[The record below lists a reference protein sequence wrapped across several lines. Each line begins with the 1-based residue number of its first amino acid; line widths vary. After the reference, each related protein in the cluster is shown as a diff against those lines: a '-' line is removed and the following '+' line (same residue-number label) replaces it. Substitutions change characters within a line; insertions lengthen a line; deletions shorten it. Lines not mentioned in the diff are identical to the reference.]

1 MPVDAIKL
9 TVKSID
15 IPDSWITAEEA
26 RETATSITNKNFVSF
41 MNKIMEEIKKTSLEG
56 KTSCFVSHRYIN
68 IEIIQR
74 AKMLLTTL
82 GYEASTRTGTEWFD
96 ISWK

>member
-1 MPVDAIKL
+1 MPIDAIKL
-9 TVKSID
+9 TVKSVD

-68 IEIIQR
+68 SEIIQR

-82 GYEASTRTGTEWFD
+82 GYAASTLTGTEWFD